1 MSVLAEQR
9 NALHRVLIDNH
20 TLSMTHFGVASI
32 ADRKQKTSVAIAHR
46 VAERLGVVPGGESR
60 LDGQT
65 AGKNFEVAVAEF
77 VRKSFAMFEHLR
89 PGRWE
94 VVNVGGS
101 RKNNHIGHLEPYVH
115 LQQLDEA
122 VSHNPEL
129 RSILGNGYVISP
141 DIIVTRSPESD
152 DVVNNGRHL
161 VDQDVAL
168 RTVIRESN
176 QRAVGREIHDIL
188 HAVVSCK
195 WTIRSDRAQNSRSEA
210 LNLVRNR
217 KGRLPH
223 VVAVT
228 AEPSPARL
236 ASVALGTGDLD
247 MVYHLALPELVESV
261 AETENSEAMEL
272 MLAMV
277 QGSRLRDIADLPLD
291 LTI

>member
-9 NALHRVLIDNH
+9 NALHRLLIDNH

-32 ADRKQKTSVAIAHR
+32 ADQKQKTSVAIAHG
-46 VAERLGVVPGGESR
+46 VAERLGVVPSGESR
-60 LDGQT
+60 LGGQT
-65 AGKNFEVAVAEF
+65 AGKNFEVAIAEF
-77 VRKSFAMFEHLR
+77 VRKSFSMFEHLR

-94 VVNVGGS
+94 VFNVGGS

-122 VSHNPEL
+122 VNHNPAL

-161 VDQDVAL
+161 VDEGVAL
-168 RTVIRESN
+168 RTIVREFN
-176 QRAVGREIHDIL
+176 QRSHGGEVHDIL

-247 MVYHLALPELVESV
+247 MVYHLALPELMESV

-277 QGSRLRDIADLPLD
+277 QGSRLRDITDLPLD
-291 LTI
+291 LTV